1 LAWSPDDSML
11 LTCGNDNI
19 VKLWDVENG
28 KCIRTFSKHT
38 DSVTACV
45 WFPDGKHFASGG
57 NDKRIFMMDIEG
69 NEIHTWTNHR
79 PNDLAV
85 TSDGQ
90 FLIVICKDRKITIH
104 NIETGEATTIPETEP
119 LTSMELS
126 KDNRHLLVNIS
137 SHAMQ
142 EIHLWDLHQ
151 QRLIQ
156 KFKGQ
161 KQSRYVI
168 RSCFGGVG
176 QAFVAS
182 GSEDSQIYL
191 WHVESG
197 NLLHILPG
205 HAGTVNAVA
214 WNPHD
219 PFMLASASDDHT
231 LRIWRA
237 RPH

>member
-85 TSDGQ
+85 TSDGK
-90 FLIVICKDRKITIH
+90 FLIVICQDRKITIH

-137 SHAMQ
+137 SH

-197 NLLHILPG
+197 NLLHVLPG